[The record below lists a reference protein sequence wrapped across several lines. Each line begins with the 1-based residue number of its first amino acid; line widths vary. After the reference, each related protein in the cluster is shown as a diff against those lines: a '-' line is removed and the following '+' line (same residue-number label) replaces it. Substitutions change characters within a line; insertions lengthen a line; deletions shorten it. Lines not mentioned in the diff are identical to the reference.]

1 MATNY
6 STVIKETALRINGIA
21 GAAVAT
27 VETNYA
33 STVIST
39 SALDNPRYPPSAITD
54 AVLDA
59 EAMIAHA
66 VATTKDHQWR
76 EYMREQSAF
85 VTSGAAL
92 PTVGGSSGV
101 YIGTLDPPIVM
112 TGTRELELAEYGDVR
127 AYLNDPTYFATN
139 PNIYALRG
147 GLLFHTLGAGAVKF
161 SGCVFSRSARA
172 AALVANGAI
181 LFPDVAVP
189 LYWAGAVSLLTR
201 DGEYAAQSQQYRQY
215 FETGI
220 QMLTAGQTTFQQ
232 FVPEPPQVAKASV

>member
-21 GAAVAT
+21 GAQVAT

-66 VATTKDHQWR
+66 IANTKDHQWR
-76 EYMREQSAF
+76 EYMREVSNF
-85 VTSGAAL
+85 VNNGDPL
-92 PTVGGSSGV
+92 PTTGQASGV
-101 YIGTLDPPIVM
+101 YIGALNPLFATS
-112 TGTRELELAEYGDVR
+112 GARQLEQAEYEDVR
-127 AYLNDPTYFATN
+127 AYLNDTSYYATN

-147 GLLFHTLGAGAVKF
+147 GLVFHTMGSNAAKF

-172 AALVANGAI
+172 TALAANSAI

-201 DGEYAAQSQQYRQY
+201 DGEYAAQSQQYRSY
-215 FETGI
+215 FENG
-220 QMLTAGQTTFQQ
+220 LAALVAGQTTFQT
-232 FVPEPPQVAKASV
+232 FVPEPPLVNKASV